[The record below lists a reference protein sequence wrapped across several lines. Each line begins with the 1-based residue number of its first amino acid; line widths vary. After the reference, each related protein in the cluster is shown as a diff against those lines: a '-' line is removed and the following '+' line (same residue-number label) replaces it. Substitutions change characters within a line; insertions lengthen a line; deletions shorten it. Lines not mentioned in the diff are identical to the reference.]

1 MEFFEQL
8 RHAVN
13 DFVHDHWI
21 KALLTGAFFVVTTA
35 FTGFWAW
42 RALKNREF
50 YRRFHF
56 SLNILENGVL
66 LIRTLSEDDAAE
78 VVLNNEYAV
87 RRLIKAA
94 KRTTIKD
101 PFLQLPPD
109 IDWLVYNSAL
119 NRLAEKMEPTGLFH
133 RDSGLPFHKVTYVIG
148 LTCEPDPKVQ
158 TRKIRA
164 MIVREKTLAD
174 ILRPD
179 FPMPVFEQPSHD
191 VRWQTL
197 QVMAKKYAEK
207 PCSMMKY
214 EVVLPLY
221 AKTT

>member
-8 RHAVN
+8 RHAVH
-13 DFVHDHWI
+13 DFVQDHWI
-21 KALLTGAFFVVTTA
+21 KALMTGAFFIATTA
-35 FTGFWAW
+35 YTGFRAW

-56 SLNILENGVL
+56 TLNILEGGML
-66 LIRTLSEDDAAE
+66 LIRTLSEDDAGE
-78 VVLNNEYAV
+78 VVLNNEHAV

-94 KRTTIKD
+94 KRTTTKD

-109 IDWLVYNSAL
+109 VNWLVYNSAL

-148 LTCEPDPKVQ
+148 LTCEPDPTVQ

-164 MIVREKTLAD
+164 MIVREKVLTD

-179 FPMPVFEQPSHD
+179 FPTPAFERPSHD
-191 VRWQTL
+191 VRWRTL
-197 QVMAKKYAEK
+197 LVMARKYAEQ
-207 PCSMMKY
+207 PGSMMKY
-214 EVVLPLY
+214 EVSLPLY
-221 AKTT
+221 AKGS